1 MHIQED
7 GPQWQEAREPRA
19 PSTFTTANEQA
30 WKALG
35 DIWNLGGGE
44 IAPSLQ
50 VFRRPGS
57 VGESL
62 PEV

>member
-7 GPQWQEAREPRA
+7 GPRWQEARELWA
-19 PSTFTTANEQA
+19 PSAFTTADEQA
-30 WKALG
+30 WRALG

-50 VFRRPGS
+50 VFR
-57 VGESL
+57 V
-62 PEV
+62 